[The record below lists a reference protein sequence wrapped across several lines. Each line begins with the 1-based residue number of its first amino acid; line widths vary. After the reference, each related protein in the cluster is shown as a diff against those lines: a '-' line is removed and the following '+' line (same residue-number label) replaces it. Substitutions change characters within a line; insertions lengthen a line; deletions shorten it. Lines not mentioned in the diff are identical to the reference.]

1 MLLSWWD
8 GESRVRRITGRI
20 IDIRSDTSSLPTEE
34 MREAMKKAEVGNDGY
49 GDDPTVNRLQDLAA
63 AKIGKEAALFV
74 PSGTMGN
81 LVALLTHTQRGHEII
96 AEDQAHIVTN
106 ERGYACV
113 AGLEVRRIRGHKGA
127 MGPHEVED
135 AIITSRSL
143 KIDLICLE
151 NTHMNAGGAVVPPD
165 NISQVC
171 DVAHKHGIPT
181 HLDGARIFN
190 ASTALGIP
198 ADRVVKH
205 VDSIMFCLSKGL
217 CAPVGSMLAG
227 SRDFIAKAK
236 QMRRV
241 VGGQMRQAGVVAA
254 AGILALEKMVD
265 RLNEDHENARF
276 LAEGLSSIEGIEL
289 DLDDVQTNLVFFDV
303 GGLGMDAKAFASKL
317 LDEWNI
323 KIDARE
329 KSLVRALTY
338 KDITRQDVEY
348 VVNAIREASA
358 R

>member
-1 MLLSWWD
+1 
-8 GESRVRRITGRI
+8 
-20 IDIRSDTSSLPTEE
+20 
-34 MREAMKKAEVGNDGY
+34 
-49 GDDPTVNRLQDLAA
+49 
-63 AKIGKEAALFV
+63 
-74 PSGTMGN
+74 
-81 LVALLTHTQRGHEII
+81 
-96 AEDQAHIVTN
+96 
-106 ERGYACV
+106 
-113 AGLEVRRIRGHKGA
+113 

-135 AIITSRSL
+135 AILTSRSL

-165 NISQVC
+165 NISQIC
-171 DVAHKHGIPT
+171 DVAHRHSIPT

-190 ASTALGIP
+190 AAAALGIP
-198 ADRVVKH
+198 ADRVVKD

-241 VGGQMRQAGVVAA
+241 VGGQMRQAGVIAA